1 MRTLFWGT
9 QRATGPI
16 TPRPV
21 YNPHQFVQ
29 NVVVAS
35 HVSTVAFSVFIG
47 NVYNMDKQ
55 SFAQRLQNLHANEY
69 PGQSVR
75 DAALESGIS
84 YRTLGGLMNGT
95 GSKPTFATL
104 TKLAQYYDV
113 SVDYIV
119 NGPQETEAPTAAA
132 IDEIRGLLHELE
144 FKLNELE
151 QRSLHTPPPSR
162 QATQTPMK

>member
-1 MRTLFWGT
+1 MGKQQL
-9 QRATGPI
+9 AT
-16 TPRPV
+16 
-21 YNPHQFVQ
+21 
-29 NVVVAS
+29 
-35 HVSTVAFSVFIG
+35 
-47 NVYNMDKQ
+47 
-55 SFAQRLQNLHANEY
+55 RLQQLQANMY

-75 DAALESGIS
+75 DAAIESEIS
-84 YRTLGGLMNGT
+84 YRTLGALLNGT
-95 GSKPTFATL
+95 GGKPTFATL

-119 NGPQETEAPTAAA
+119 NGPQETEAPTAAT

-151 QRSLHTPPPSR
+151 QRSLHTPPPSK